1 MYRVRNY
8 KDLVLEELVSA
19 PTLVLST
26 HRILQPPVVMYT
38 VKFITLTPHPCKHQ
52 YRIKMNQTLP
62 NNNYTKYVC
71 ITGILPKH
79 ALVLNQPHSH
89 HALPH
94 ALLGLVGS
102 VQRVHAQVTGACN
115 NQHHCAQKSTEEL
128 TYKSIRVKCTI
139 IIGDL
144 K

>member
-1 MYRVRNY
+1 MYRVHNCI
-8 KDLVLEELVSA
+8 DLVLEELVSA

-26 HRILQPPVVMYT
+26 HRIYSIAFYNHLFLC
-38 VKFITLTPHPCKHQ
+38 KFITPNPCKHQ

-79 ALVLNQPHSH
+79 AFVLNQPHPH

-139 IIGDL
+139 IGDL